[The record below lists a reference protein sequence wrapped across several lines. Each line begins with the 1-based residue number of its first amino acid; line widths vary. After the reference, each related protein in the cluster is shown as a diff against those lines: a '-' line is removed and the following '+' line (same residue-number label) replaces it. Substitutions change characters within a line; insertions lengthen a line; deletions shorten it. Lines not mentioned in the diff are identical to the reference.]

1 MTRSNSKQPRRTR
14 SNAAQTILATYAA
27 AAKQPKKKMTVKQQ
41 KEKNQQD
48 TKLPKELL
56 SSDEE
61 EIPSDSEDDNTSS
74 TSKKRE
80 REDDNIVKRKKK
92 TEMDTSMEADEE
104 IAIVEVKAGV
114 AKKPAAK
121 KTPPKHG
128 KQCYLKHGKWLTAN
142 RPTEESSIQ
151 RDAILHRIELTVLT

>member
-1 MTRSNSKQPRRTR
+1 MTRSNSKQPRKTR

-41 KEKNQQD
+41 KGKNQQD

-61 EIPSDSEDDNTSS
+61 EMPSDSEDDNTSS

-80 REDDNIVKRKKK
+80 REDDNIAKRNKKK
-92 TEMDTSMEADEE
+92 EKDTSMETDEE
-104 IAIVEVKAGV
+104 IAIVALARHALGLKGNATL
-114 AKKPAAK
+114 AAAPLVIGENVHLTK
-121 KTPPKHG
+121 LISIPLHTKLPYITPIF
-128 KQCYLKHGKWLTAN
+128 L
-142 RPTEESSIQ
+142 
-151 RDAILHRIELTVLT
+151 